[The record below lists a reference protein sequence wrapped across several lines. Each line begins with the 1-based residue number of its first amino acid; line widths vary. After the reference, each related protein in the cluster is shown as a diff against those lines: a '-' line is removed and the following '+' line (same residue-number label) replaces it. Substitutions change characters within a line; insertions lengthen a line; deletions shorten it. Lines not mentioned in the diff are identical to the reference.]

1 VVYVAQVG
9 TGVVIEPLVA
19 PDPVPPELIAY
30 TVNVYD
36 PPAVSPVILADVL
49 PLVVDPPDQVIL

>member
-1 VVYVAQVG
+1 
-9 TGVVIEPLVA
+9 VVIEPLVA

-36 PPAVSPVILADVL
+36 PPAVRPVILADV
-49 PLVVDPPDQVIL
+49 PALVVEPPDQVIL